1 MTRIAKS
8 KPSLTRESSRHP
20 GDDDSDPGLL
30 RVYASW
36 ANELKARYERVSD
49 LFRHAPSI
57 GRSREL
63 YLAETLE
70 RALPAH
76 LAVRHGAFYVPGL
89 GASSEQDI
97 LVVDTR
103 KWPPIEEI
111 GDFGIYFRDSVVA
124 CIEVKSKLTRKE
136 LHSALRSMVTTK
148 IVGPGLGSRYALFAY
163 ETPLAAQD
171 ILDSIENTVEFFDN
185 RIYPII
191 VLGKFVITISNFNG
205 KKPRPSFVLTAFQPS
220 AELDLT
226 LFELLEMLMEIG
238 GESPFKGLR
247 NEIRSHFAPVASRTF
262 VCPEER
268 PGTGLGTNR
277 D

>member
-1 MTRIAKS
+1 MPAKS
-8 KPSLTRESSRHP
+8 KPSLTRTSQRFP
-20 GDDDSDPGLL
+20 GHADTDPGLL

-36 ANELKARYERVSD
+36 AHELKARYERVSD

-76 LAVRHGAFYVPGL
+76 LAVRHGAFYVPGR

-97 LVVDTR
+97 LIVDTR
-103 KWPPIEEI
+103 KQPPIEEI
-111 GDFGIYFRDSVVA
+111 EDFGVYFRDSVVA

-136 LHSALRSMVTTK
+136 LRSALKSMVTTK
-148 IVGPGLGSRYALFAY
+148 IVGPGLGSRYAVFAY
-163 ETPLAAQD
+163 ETSLGAQD

-191 VLGKFVITISNFNG
+191 VLGKFVITVSEFNG
-205 KKPRPSFVLTAFQPS
+205 RKPRPSFILTAFQAS
-220 AELDLT
+220 GELDLT
-226 LFELLEMLMEIG
+226 LFDLIETLMEIG
-238 GESPFKGLR
+238 GESPLKALHG
-247 NEIRSHFAPVASRTF
+247 EIRGHFKPVAARTF

-268 PGTGLGTNR
+268 PGTGLGTNM